1 MLLRSEIKKQ
11 HRNPVYHYI
20 ALSFLNVLECI
31 PIPKKVF
38 DMHKYHVTLSRGR
51 SCLFRN
57 WLKYLRMQKRNNFTL
72 SAVVYAL
79 ACSEEGSIGYLEQF
93 IQAEQN

>member
-11 HRNPVYHYI
+11 QRNPVYHYI
-20 ALSFLNVLECI
+20 ALLLLNALECI
-31 PIPKKVF
+31 PIAKKVF

-57 WLKYLRMQKRNNFTL
+57 RLKYLRMQKKHNFAL
-72 SAVVYAL
+72 SAVVHAL
-79 ACSEEGSIGYLEQF
+79 ACSEEGGVGYLEGQK
-93 IQAEQN
+93 